1 MINCVKCY
9 WLKKKNS
16 EDWELLIELKNV
28 EIIDDLVIDIYV
40 LSHFSRV
47 WPFAS
52 LWILAH

>member
-1 MINCVKCY
+1 MWHGARNDQLCQVLLI
-9 WLKKKNS
+9 KKKNS

-47 WPFAS
+47 
-52 LWILAH
+52 